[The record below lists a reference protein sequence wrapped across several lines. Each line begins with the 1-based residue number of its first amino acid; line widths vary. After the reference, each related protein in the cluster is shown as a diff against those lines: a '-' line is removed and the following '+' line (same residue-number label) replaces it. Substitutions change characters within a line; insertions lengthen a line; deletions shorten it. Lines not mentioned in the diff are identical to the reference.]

1 MKKETLRVNNTVNK
15 FFFSRSHI
23 GIKMNSLL
31 YFYTSN
37 AVKFYNF
44 FFFKAFTQHFI
55 YNRIFF
61 KGGEREWKGRSMKKH
76 EE

>member
-44 FFFKAFTQHFI
+44 FFLELLRNILFTI
-55 YNRIFF
+55 VFF
-61 KGGEREWKGRSMKKH
+61 LGGEREWEGRSM
-76 EE
+76 